1 MLESLS
7 HPIGQR
13 LTTTLLHFLW
23 QGVLVAVALQMVL
36 MLFRVRAA
44 RTRYALSL
52 VALIVIGFCPVM
64 TFLLLDCDSSTA
76 TFSDNADGAFARHD
90 SGQPVVHADSS
101 TATNSSV
108 RAFETPPTTGP
119 DSPRLVLSPALG
131 RETQPYALAA
141 WLVGVFVFGIRLTCG
156 YGNALWMRSSRKTVP
171 IELARRIER
180 LSRRLGLSTA
190 ARVFV
195 SERVR
200 EATAVGFWRPIVL
213 LPLAWLAKLPPQAL
227 EAIIAHELAHIRR
240 WDLWVN
246 LYQRVL
252 ETLLFYHPAVWWISR
267 RVGLERE
274 MCCDEMALAATGG
287 RIEYANALNL
297 AARLYTRSPQPALAA
312 SFMGEKKMNLLARVR
327 NVLGSGIRRENGRWW
342 PVGLVALILPLVI
355 WAASASFLP
364 SGTSPAMAGDDE
376 RGAREGERREGDE
389 SPEARARREGDR
401 EERESPEARVRREG
415 DRDGRKS
422 PEARAQRDGDREGRE
437 SPEARARREGDREGR
452 ESPEARARREGD
464 RDRGDSPEAR
474 VRRDGDRGAVSD
486 FRPQTE
492 REAALY
498 RMITQ
503 LQQEVAQL
511 RRELGQVRGG
521 REGVRRDGDRPVLR
535 DAPRDGDRPRTDAPR
550 DGDRRYIGGPRDP
563 EPARS
568 GRDPRTM
575 QMKIFER
582 YDRNNDKKIVSEEFL
597 AMREGTQNPEV
608 KARWQSVFAQGDR
621 NRDNS
626 WSLEEFLAAAQ
637 AQRREGDARRTDAP
651 REGDRPAGRDAP
663 RDGDRPRTDAPRDGD
678 RPRGDAPRD
687 GDRPRTDARR
697 DGEKRDEDAPRDG

>member
-13 LTTTLLHFLW
+13 LTLTLLHFLW
-23 QGVLVAVALQMVL
+23 QGVLVAIALKMIL

-52 VALIVIGFCPVM
+52 MALIVIGFCPVV
-64 TFLLLDCDSSTA
+64 TFLLVAGDTSTA
-76 TFSDNADGAFARHD
+76 TFADSADGAFARYD
-90 SGQPVVHADSS
+90 SGQPVVYADSS
-101 TATNSSV
+101 TSTNASA
-108 RAFETPPTTGP
+108 RAFETTPTIAP
-119 DSPRLVLSPALG
+119 DSPRLVLSPALV

-141 WLVGVFVFGIRLTCG
+141 WLAGVFVFGIRLTWG
-156 YGNALWMRSSRKTVP
+156 YGNALWMRSSRMAVP

-180 LSRRLGLSTA
+180 LSRQLGLSNI
-190 ARVFV
+190 ARVFA

-213 LPLAWLAKLPPQAL
+213 LPFAWLAELPPQTL

-252 ETLLFYHPAVWWISR
+252 ETLLFYHPAVWWVSR

-274 MCCDEMALAATGG
+274 MCCDEMALAAIGG

-297 AARLYTRSPQPALAA
+297 AARLYRRSPQPALAA

-342 PVGLVALILPLVI
+342 PIGLVALILPLVF

-364 SGTSPAMAGDDE
+364 SGTSPAIAGDDE

-401 EERESPEARVRREG
+401 EGRESPEARV
-415 DRDGRKS
+415 
-422 PEARAQRDGDREGRE
+422 
-437 SPEARARREGDREGR
+437 RREGDREGR

-474 VRRDGDRGAVSD
+474 TRRETDRGAASG

-498 RMITQ
+498 RMIMQ
-503 LQQEVAQL
+503 LQKEVAQL

-521 REGVRRDGDRPVLR
+521 RGDHAEGFRRDGDRPVLR

-550 DGDRRYIGGPRDP
+550 DGDRRYSGGPRDAA
-563 EPARS
+563 PARS

-575 QMKIFER
+575 QTKMFEK
-582 YDRNNDKKIVSEEFL
+582 YDRNGDKKVVLEEFL

-608 KARWQSVFAQGDR
+608 KARWQKVFAQGDR
-621 NRDNS
+621 NRDSS

-651 REGDRPAGRDAP
+651 REGDRPAGRDARRDGDRPRTDAPRGGDRPRGDVP

-678 RPRGDAPRD
+678 APARDRPRDGEKRDGDAPRD
-687 GDRPRTDARR
+687 G
-697 DGEKRDEDAPRDG
+697 

>member
-13 LTTTLLHFLW
+13 LTLTLLHFLW

-44 RTRYALSL
+44 QARYALSL
-52 VALIVIGFCPVM
+52 MALIVIGSCPVM
-64 TFLLLDCDSSTA
+64 TFLLLDSDSSTA
-76 TFSDNADGAFARHD
+76 TLADNADRASAPYD
-90 SGQPVVHADSS
+90 SGYPVAYAEPSS
-101 TATNSSV
+101 ATNASV

-119 DSPRLVLSPALG
+119 DSPRLVLSPALV

-156 YGNALWMRSSRKTVP
+156 YGNALWMRSRRKALP

-180 LSRRLGLSTA
+180 LGRRLGLSA
-190 ARVFV
+190 GARVFA

-200 EATAVGFWRPIVL
+200 EAAAVGFWRPIVL
-213 LPLAWLAKLPPQAL
+213 LPVAWLAELPPQAL

-252 ETLLFYHPAVWWISR
+252 ETLLFYHPAVWWVSR

-287 RIEYANALNL
+287 RVEYANALNL
-297 AARLYTRSPQPALAA
+297 AARLYKRSPQPALAA

-364 SGTSPAMAGDDE
+364 SGTAPAMAGDDE
-376 RGAREGERREGDE
+376 RGAREAERREGDE
-389 SPEARARREGDR
+389 SPEARARRE
-401 EERESPEARVRREG
+401 
-415 DRDGRKS
+415 
-422 PEARAQRDGDREGRE
+422 GDREGRE

-452 ESPEARARREGD
+452 ESPEARARRDGDREGRESPEARARRDGDREGRESPEARSRREGD

-474 VRRDGDRGAVSD
+474 SRRDGERGAASG

-503 LQQEVAQL
+503 LQKEVAQL
-511 RRELGQVRGG
+511 RRELGEVRGG
-521 REGVRRDGDRPVLR
+521 RGDHAEGYRRDGYRPAR
-535 DAPRDGDRPRTDAPR
+535 RDAPR
-550 DGDRRYIGGPRDP
+550 DGDRRYSGGPRDVA
-563 EPARS
+563 PARS

-575 QMKIFER
+575 QTNMFEK
-582 YDRNNDKKIVSEEFL
+582 YDRNGDKKVVLQEFL

-608 KARWQSVFAQGDR
+608 RARWQKVFAQGDR
-621 NRDNS
+621 NRDSS
-626 WSLEEFLAAAQ
+626 WSLEEFVAAAQ

-651 REGDRPAGRDAP
+651 RDGDRPAGRDAP
-663 RDGDRPRTDAPRDGD
+663 RDGDRPET
-678 RPRGDAPRD
+678 DAPRD

-697 DGEKRDEDAPRDG
+697 DSDAPARDRPRDGDKRDGDAPRD